1 MFKSKKKKDQ
11 KTIDRSNIYTSGQI
25 GRTREITPEG
35 YLLCRDVRLART
47 GILIYG
53 DGEVPV
59 KPDNTGLI
67 QVYRGDD
74 VLFAPTTIASTE
86 GKPVVDD
93 HPDDWVTPKNWQ
105 MLSKGSGHNVH
116 QGEGEDA
123 EYLMA
128 DLLIMDESAIEAVQ
142 KGKVE
147 ISLGYDAE
155 YTQISPGK
163 GVQSNIVVNH
173 IALVDKGRCG
183 SRCSI
188 GDSFMTTKVKKKK
201 LSFAD
206 RIRNLGKTK
215 DAEEAEKLA
224 KAVEDEELDL
234 PTEDDEPEDDDKSK
248 TSDAAINREIFKMLK
263 TMDSRLEALEKN
275 KTKDSDDPEKKTED
289 DDEDED
295 TATKDDVL
303 EAEEAAKLSDKGV
316 QTYTGDS
323 LQEIR
328 SRAEI
333 LVPGISLPTM
343 DAKTAD
349 VGKVALGVKRS
360 ALKQAYQDP
369 KVKQTIDLF
378 TSGKS
383 DFDAMPQATIDAA
396 FTGAAELIKSQNNA
410 KGFRSGVSTK
420 DFGRQPLTIDQI
432 NERNR
437 AYWNKK

>member
-1 MFKSKKKKDQ
+1 MFKRKKIKGKK
-11 KTIDRSNIYTSGQI
+11 TVDRSNIYTSGQI

-67 QVYRGDD
+67 QIYRGED
-74 VLFAPTTIASTE
+74 VLFSPTTISSGE
-86 GKPVVDD
+86 GKPVTND
-93 HPDDWVTPKNWQ
+93 HPDDWVSPENWKIF
-105 MLSKGSGHNVH
+105 SGGSGHNIH
-116 QGEGEDA
+116 RGEGEDA
-123 EYLMA
+123 EYLMG
-128 DLLIMDESAIEAVQ
+128 DLLVMDKEAIDAVMA
-142 KGKVE
+142 GKVE

-155 YTQISPGK
+155 YTEVSPGK
-163 GVQSNIVVNH
+163 GVQSNIVINH

-188 GDSFMTTKVKKKK
+188 GDSFMATKVKKKK

-206 RIRNLGKTK
+206 RIRNLVKTG
-215 DAEEAEKLA
+215 DAEEAEKIA
-224 KAVEDEELDL
+224 KAVEDEELEI
-234 PTEDDEPEDDDKSK
+234 PTEDEETGEDDDGK
-248 TSDAAINREIFKMLK
+248 TNDAAINREILKTLK
-263 TMDSRLEALEKN
+263 TMDARLVKLEKK
-275 KTKDSDDPEKKTED
+275 KTKDSEKEETKD
-289 DDEDED
+289 DDEGED
-295 TATKDDVL
+295 GKETKDDIL
-303 EAEEAAKLSDKGV
+303 KAEEAAKLSENGV
-316 QTYTGDS
+316 QSYTGDS

-349 VGKVALGVKRS
+349 VGKVALGVKRT

>member
-1 MFKSKKKKDQ
+1 MFKSKKVKGKK
-11 KTIDRSNIYTSGQI
+11 TVDRSNIYTSGQI

-59 KPDNTGLI
+59 KADNTGLI
-67 QVYRGDD
+67 QIYRGEE
-74 VLFAPTTIASTE
+74 VLFSPTTISSGE
-86 GKPVVDD
+86 GKPVTND
-93 HPDDWVTPKNWQ
+93 HPDDWVSPENWKIF
-105 MLSKGSGHNVH
+105 SGGSGHNIH
-116 QGEGEDA
+116 RGEGEDA
-123 EYLMA
+123 EYLMG
-128 DLLIMDESAIEAVQ
+128 DLLVMDKEAIDAVMA
-142 KGKVE
+142 GKVE

-155 YTQISPGK
+155 YTEVSPGK
-163 GVQSNIVVNH
+163 GVQSNIVINH

-206 RIRNLGKTK
+206 RIRNLVKTG
-215 DAEEAEKLA
+215 DADEAEKIA
-224 KAVEDEELDL
+224 KAVEDEELEI
-234 PTEDDEPEDDDKSK
+234 PTEDEETGEDDDGK
-248 TSDAAINREIFKMLK
+248 TSDALSLQILK
-263 TMDSRLEALEKN
+263 KLNTMDARLDKLEKK
-275 KTKDSDDPEKKTED
+275 KTKDSEKEETED
-289 DDEDED
+289 DDEGED
-295 TATKDDVL
+295 GKETKDDIL
-303 EAEEAAKLSDKGV
+303 EAEEAAKLSENGV
-316 QTYTGDS
+316 QSYTGDS

-349 VGKVALGVKRS
+349 VGKVALGVKRT

>member
-1 MFKSKKKKDQ
+1 MFKSKKTKDQ

-74 VLFAPTTIASTE
+74 VLFSPTTIASTE

-116 QGEGEDA
+116 QGEGEDT
-123 EYLMA
+123 EYLMG

-188 GDSFMTTKVKKKK
+188 GDSFMATKVKKKK

-206 RIRNLGKTK
+206 RIRNLVKTG
-215 DAEEAEKLA
+215 DADEAEKIA
-224 KAVEDEELDL
+224 KAVEDEELEI
-234 PTEDDEPEDDDKSK
+234 PTEDEETGEEDDGK
-248 TSDAAINREIFKMLK
+248 TSDALSLQILK
-263 TMDSRLEALEKN
+263 KLNTMDARLDKLEKK
-275 KTKDSDDPEKKTED
+275 KTKDSEKEETED
-289 DDEDED
+289 DDEGED
-295 TATKDDVL
+295 GKETKDDIL

-343 DAKTAD
+343 DAKAAD

>member
-1 MFKSKKKKDQ
+1 MFKSKKTKDQ
-11 KTIDRSNIYTSGQI
+11 KTVDRSNIYTSGQI

-53 DGEVPV
+53 EGEVPV

-67 QVYRGDD
+67 QVFRGDD
-74 VLFAPTTIASTE
+74 VLFSPTTIASTE

-93 HPDDWVTPKNWQ
+93 HPEDWVTPKNWQ
-105 MLSKGSGHNVH
+105 KLSKGSGHNVH

-123 EYLMA
+123 EYLMG
-128 DLLIMDESAIEAVQ
+128 DLLIMDESAIDAVQ

-155 YTQISPGK
+155 YIEVSPGK

-188 GDSFMTTKVKKKK
+188 GDSFMATKVKKKK

-206 RIRNLGKTK
+206 RIRNLVKTG
-215 DAEEAEKLA
+215 DADEAEKIA
-224 KAVEDEELDL
+224 KAVEDEELDI
-234 PTEDDEPEDDDKSK
+234 PTEDDEPDEEGEGK
-248 TSDAAINREIFKMLK
+248 TNDAISLQILK
-263 TMDSRLEALEKN
+263 KLNTMDARLVKLEKK
-275 KTKDSDDPEKKTED
+275 KTKDSEKDETED
-289 DDEDED
+289 DDEGED
-295 TATKDDVL
+295 GKETKDDIL
-303 EAEEAAKLSDKGV
+303 EPEKAEKLSEEGV

-323 LQEIR
+323 LQEVR

-349 VGKVALGVKRS
+349 IGKVALGVKRS

-420 DFGRQPLTIDQI
+420 DFGRQSLTIDQI

>member
-1 MFKSKKKKDQ
+1 MFKSKKTKDK
-11 KTIDRSNIYTSGQI
+11 KTIDRSNILTSGQI

-67 QVYRGDD
+67 QIYRGED
-74 VLFAPTTIASTE
+74 VLFSPTTISSGE
-86 GKPVVDD
+86 GKPVTND
-93 HPDDWVTPKNWQ
+93 HPDDWVSPENWKIF
-105 MLSKGSGHNVH
+105 SGGSGHNIH
-116 QGEGEDA
+116 RGEGEDA
-123 EYLMA
+123 EYLMG
-128 DLLIMDESAIEAVQ
+128 DLLVMDKEAIDAVMA
-142 KGKVE
+142 GKVE

-155 YTQISPGK
+155 YTEVSPGK
-163 GVQSNIVVNH
+163 GVQSNIVINH

-206 RIRNLGKTK
+206 RIRNLVKTG
-215 DAEEAEKLA
+215 DADEAEKIA
-224 KAVEDEELDL
+224 KAVEDEELEI
-234 PTEDDEPEDDDKSK
+234 PTEDEETGEDDDGK
-248 TSDAAINREIFKMLK
+248 TSDALSLQILK
-263 TMDSRLEALEKN
+263 KLNTMDARLDKLEKK
-275 KTKDSDDPEKKTED
+275 KTKDSEKEETED
-289 DDEDED
+289 DDEGED
-295 TATKDDVL
+295 GKETKDDIL
-303 EAEEAAKLSDKGV
+303 EAEEAAKLSENGV
-316 QTYTGDS
+316 QSYTGDS

-349 VGKVALGVKRS
+349 VGKVALGVKRT

-383 DFDAMPQATIDAA
+383 DFDVMPQATIDAA

>member
-1 MFKSKKKKDQ
+1 MFKSKKTKGKK
-11 KTIDRSNIYTSGQI
+11 TVDRSNIYTSGQI

-67 QVYRGDD
+67 QVYRGED
-74 VLFAPTTIASTE
+74 VLFSPITIASTE

-105 MLSKGSGHNVH
+105 KLSKGSGHNVH

-123 EYLMA
+123 EYLMC
-128 DLLIMDESAIEAVQ
+128 DLLIMDESAIDAVQ

-147 ISLGYDAE
+147 ISLGYDAD
-155 YTQISPGK
+155 YTEVSPGK

-206 RIRNLGKTK
+206 RIRNLVKTG
-215 DAEEAEKLA
+215 DADEAEKIA
-224 KAVEDEELDL
+224 KAVEDEELEI
-234 PTEDDEPEDDDKSK
+234 PTEDEETGEDDDGK
-248 TSDAAINREIFKMLK
+248 TNDAAINREILKTLK
-263 TMDSRLEALEKN
+263 TMDARLVKLEKK
-275 KTKDSDDPEKKTED
+275 KTKDSEKEETED
-289 DDEDED
+289 DDEGED
-295 TATKDDVL
+295 GKETKDDIL
-303 EAEEAAKLSDKGV
+303 EAEEAAKLSENGV
-316 QTYTGDS
+316 QSYTGDS

-349 VGKVALGVKRS
+349 VGKVALGVKRT

>member
-1 MFKSKKKKDQ
+1 M
-11 KTIDRSNIYTSGQI
+11 G
-25 GRTREITPEG
+25 
-35 YLLCRDVRLART
+35 
-47 GILIYG
+47 
-53 DGEVPV
+53 
-59 KPDNTGLI
+59 
-67 QVYRGDD
+67 
-74 VLFAPTTIASTE
+74 
-86 GKPVVDD
+86 
-93 HPDDWVTPKNWQ
+93 
-105 MLSKGSGHNVH
+105 
-116 QGEGEDA
+116 
-123 EYLMA
+123 
-128 DLLIMDESAIEAVQ
+128 DLLVMDKEAIDAVMA
-142 KGKVE
+142 GKVE

-155 YTQISPGK
+155 YTEVSPGK
-163 GVQSNIVVNH
+163 GVQSNIVINH

-206 RIRNLGKTK
+206 RIRNLVKTG
-215 DAEEAEKLA
+215 DADEAEKIA
-224 KAVEDEELDL
+224 KAVEDEELEI
-234 PTEDDEPEDDDKSK
+234 PTEDEETGEDDDGK
-248 TSDAAINREIFKMLK
+248 TSDALSLQILK
-263 TMDSRLEALEKN
+263 KLNTMDARLDKLEKK
-275 KTKDSDDPEKKTED
+275 KTKDSEKEETED
-289 DDEDED
+289 DDEGED
-295 TATKDDVL
+295 GKETKDDIL
-303 EAEEAAKLSDKGV
+303 EAEEAAKLSENGV
-316 QTYTGDS
+316 QSYTGDS

-349 VGKVALGVKRS
+349 VGKVALGVKRT

-383 DFDAMPQATIDAA
+383 DFDVMPQATIDAA

>member
-1 MFKSKKKKDQ
+1 MFKRKKIKGKK
-11 KTIDRSNIYTSGQI
+11 TVDRSNILTSGQI

-67 QVYRGDD
+67 QIYRGED
-74 VLFAPTTIASTE
+74 VLFSPTTISSGE
-86 GKPVVDD
+86 GKPVTND
-93 HPDDWVTPKNWQ
+93 HPDDWVSPENWKIF
-105 MLSKGSGHNVH
+105 SGGSGHNIH
-116 QGEGEDA
+116 RGEGEDA
-123 EYLMA
+123 EYLMG
-128 DLLIMDESAIEAVQ
+128 DLLVMDKEAIDAVMA
-142 KGKVE
+142 GKVE

-155 YTQISPGK
+155 YTEVSPGK
-163 GVQSNIVVNH
+163 GVQSNIVINH

-188 GDSFMTTKVKKKK
+188 GDSFMATKVKKKK

-206 RIRNLGKTK
+206 RIRNLVKTG
-215 DAEEAEKLA
+215 DADEAEKIA
-224 KAVEDEELDL
+224 KAVEDEELEI
-234 PTEDDEPEDDDKSK
+234 PTEDEETGEDDDGK
-248 TSDAAINREIFKMLK
+248 TNDAAINREILKTLK
-263 TMDSRLEALEKN
+263 TMDARLVKLEKK
-275 KTKDSDDPEKKTED
+275 KTKDSEKEETED
-289 DDEDED
+289 DDEGED
-295 TATKDDVL
+295 GKETKDDIL
-303 EAEEAAKLSDKGV
+303 KAEEAAKLSENGV
-316 QTYTGDS
+316 QSYTGDS

-349 VGKVALGVKRS
+349 VGKVALGVKRT

>member
-1 MFKSKKKKDQ
+1 MFKRKKEQGKK
-11 KTIDRSNIYTSGQI
+11 TVDRSNILTSGQI

-67 QVYRGDD
+67 QIYRGED
-74 VLFAPTTIASTE
+74 VLFSPTTISSGE
-86 GKPVVDD
+86 GKPVTND
-93 HPDDWVTPKNWQ
+93 HPDDWVSPENWKIF
-105 MLSKGSGHNVH
+105 SGGSGHNIH
-116 QGEGEDA
+116 RGEGEDA
-123 EYLMA
+123 EYLMG
-128 DLLIMDESAIEAVQ
+128 DLLVMDKEAIDAVMA
-142 KGKVE
+142 GKVE

-155 YTQISPGK
+155 YTEVSPGK
-163 GVQSNIVVNH
+163 GVQSNIVINH

-206 RIRNLGKTK
+206 RIRNLVKTG
-215 DAEEAEKLA
+215 DADEAEKIA
-224 KAVEDEELDL
+224 KAVEDEELEI
-234 PTEDDEPEDDDKSK
+234 PTEDEETGEDDDGK
-248 TSDAAINREIFKMLK
+248 TNDAAINREILKTLK
-263 TMDSRLEALEKN
+263 TMDARLVKLEKK
-275 KTKDSDDPEKKTED
+275 KTKDSEKDETED
-289 DDEDED
+289 DDEGED
-295 TATKDDVL
+295 GKETKDDIL
-303 EAEEAAKLSDKGV
+303 KAEEAAKLSENGV
-316 QTYTGDS
+316 QSYTGDS

-343 DAKTAD
+343 DAKTSD
-349 VGKVALGVKRS
+349 VGKVALGVKRT